1 MGVDGHL
8 AVGFVDQVNVNSV
21 WTMCAYTSVI
31 TEYGLIGMALL
42 VVTSVA
48 CAARI
53 RNVRAFAGIHGSDIH
68 GCVQE
73 TGLRRSGVDAT
84 AVVVEGDASSQGGG
98 RRKTVVCWFV
108 LLVYL
113 YIQCENYAF
122 AALPLFI
129 FAAEKIRSE

>member
-1 MGVDGHL
+1 MNGEAALNFATGSNAD
-8 AVGFVDQVNVNSV
+8 NV
-21 WTMCAYTSVI
+21 WTMCAYTSVV

-42 VVTSVA
+42 VVASVA

-53 RNVRAFAGIHGSDIH
+53 RNVRAFAGIHG
-68 GCVQE
+68 GVRE
-73 TGLRRSGVDAT
+73 TGIHRSGADAT
-84 AVVVEGDASSQGGG
+84 AVAVEGDVASQDGWCC
-98 RRKTVVCWFV
+98 KTVVCWFV

-129 FAAEKIRSE
+129 FAAGKIRSE